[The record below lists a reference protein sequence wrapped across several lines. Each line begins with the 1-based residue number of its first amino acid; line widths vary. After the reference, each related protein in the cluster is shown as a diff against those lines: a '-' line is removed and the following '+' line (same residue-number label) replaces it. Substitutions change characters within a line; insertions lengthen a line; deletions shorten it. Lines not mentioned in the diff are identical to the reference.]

1 MTTPAATPRT
11 EVPWHTVLLRG
22 LVCRCPSCGRGR
34 TLRGYLRV
42 AETCAV
48 CHVRFGHLRPD
59 DAAAWLTISIVGTL
73 VFPGLLIAEMGWHPP
88 VPLTIGVALA
98 GSAALVLALLPPSK
112 GLILAVLWRLD
123 DGHGGGAADQ

>member
-1 MTTPAATPRT
+1 MTPTTATPRT

-22 LVCRCPSCGRGR
+22 LVCRCPSCGRGA

-42 AETCAV
+42 AEACDRCGA
-48 CHVRFGHLRPD
+48 RFGHLRPD
-59 DAAAWLTISIVGTL
+59 DAAAWLTISIVGAL

-88 VPLTIGVALA
+88 VPLTIGIALA
-98 GSAALVLALLPPSK
+98 GSAALLLALLRPAK